1 MRLVK
6 AFIKMIR
13 LPNLIF
19 IGLTQVLFYECII
32 RAILDPLHIQPA
44 IGRIS
49 LLFLILSSVF
59 IAAAGYIINDYFD
72 INIDQVNKPAK
83 NVIDSI
89 VSRRWAMLWHMLISG
104 AGVLLSIY
112 VGIRTS
118 LWYIPLAN
126 LICVFLL
133 FVYSLALK
141 QRLLVGNVLISL
153 LTSWVIAVLFLSE
166 TKIFYTIVT
175 PDELTASQKIVR
187 LGLLY
192 SAFAFII
199 SLIRE
204 AIKDMEDI
212 EGDLKYGCRTM
223 PIRWGMNA
231 AKVYVAIWLIVLI
244 ALVIVAQVYVSQFRW
259 WWPNTYS
266 TLFIIVPLVYIFYK
280 LFSASTPQR
289 FHTLSS
295 FTKWVMLTGIL
306 SIIFFRFYL

>member
-19 IGLTQVLFYECII
+19 IALTQVLFYECIV
-32 RAILDPLHIQPA
+32 RAILDPLHILPA
-44 IGRIS
+44 IDRIS
-49 LLFLILSSVF
+49 LLFLILSSVL

-72 INIDQVNKPAK
+72 INIDQVNKPDK

-104 AGVLLSIY
+104 AGVLLSLY
-112 VGIRTS
+112 VGIRTG

-141 QRLLVGNVLISL
+141 QRLLVGNVVISL
-153 LTSWVIAVLFLSE
+153 LTAWVITILFLSE
-166 TKIFYTIVT
+166 TKVLYTMVT
-175 PDELTASQKIVR
+175 PDELTSSQKIVR

-223 PIRWGMNA
+223 PIQWGMNA

-244 ALVIVAQVYVSQFRW
+244 ALVIIAQVYVSQFQW
-259 WWPNTYS
+259 WWPNIYS
-266 TLFIIVPLVYIFYK
+266 TLLIIVPLAYIFYK
-280 LFSASTPQR
+280 LYKATTPQQ
-289 FHTLSS
+289 FNTLSS
-295 FTKWVMLTGIL
+295 VTKWVMLTGIL

>member
-1 MRLVK
+1 MRLVT

-19 IGLTQVLFYECII
+19 IALTQVLFYECII
-32 RAILDPLHIQPA
+32 RTILDPLSIAPA

-49 LLFLILSSVF
+49 LLFIIISSVF

-72 INIDQVNKPAK
+72 INIDQVNKPNQ

-89 VSRRWAMLWHMLISG
+89 VSRRWAMLWHMIISG

-112 VGIRTS
+112 VFIRTS

-126 LICVFLL
+126 LGCVFLL
-133 FVYSLALK
+133 FVYSLSLK
-141 QRLLVGNVLISL
+141 RKLLSGNILISL
-153 LTSWVIAVLFLSE
+153 LTAWVITILFLSE
-166 TKIFYTIVT
+166 LKLSTI
-175 PDELTASQKIVR
+175 PDPQALNASHKIVR

-199 SLIRE
+199 SLVRE

-212 EGDLKYGCRTM
+212 EGDSKYNCRTM
-223 PIRWGMNA
+223 PILWGVNA
-231 AKVYVAIWLIVLI
+231 AKVYVALWLVVLI

-259 WWPNTYS
+259 WWPNLYS
-266 TLFIIVPLVYIFYK
+266 TALIIVPLGYIFYK
-280 LFSASTPQR
+280 LFKATTPRDFHQLSTI
-289 FHTLSS
+289 
-295 FTKWVMLTGIL
+295 TKFVMLTGIL

>member
-1 MRLVK
+1 
-6 AFIKMIR
+6 MIR

-19 IGLTQVLFYECII
+19 IALTQVLFYECII
-32 RAILDPLHIQPA
+32 RAILDPLHVAPA
-44 IGRIS
+44 IGRINLS
-49 LLFLILSSVF
+49 LLIVSSVL

-72 INIDQVNKPAK
+72 INIDQVNKPDK

-104 AGVLLSIY
+104 TGVLLSL
-112 VGIRTS
+112 VAGIRS
-118 LWYIPLAN
+118 GLWYIPLAN
-126 LICVFLL
+126 LVCVFLL

-141 QRLLVGNVLISL
+141 QRLLVGNVVISL
-153 LTSWVIAVLFLSE
+153 LTAWVIAILFLSE
-166 TKIFYTIVT
+166 TRVFYTISMG
-175 PDELTASQKIVR
+175 DELTASHKIVR

-223 PIRWGMNA
+223 PIQWGMNA

-244 ALVIVAQVYVSQFRW
+244 ALVIAAQIYVSQFRW

-266 TLFIIVPLVYIFYK
+266 TLLIILPLAYIFYK
-280 LFSASTPQR
+280 LYRASSSGQ

-295 FTKWVMLTGIL
+295 VTKLVMLTGIL